1 MEAIRVRFGLLKSH
15 RSFNIQLWETN
26 ANMQVRCLQT
36 RMRDHR
42 SRSLRSSSF
51 PTNDL
56 DHLFGQT
63 SVLMALQNK
72 KRRPKKLFI
81 QRRTGESQFTT
92 KRKDD
97 VLLEQILKLAGTMD
111 IPIIRTD
118 KGELNN
124 LTQNRPHQGIVLQA
138 THLDTTVIQSLST
151 YDNNSTGSPPLWLAL
166 DEIQDPQNLGSI
178 LRTAYFFAVDGVVIC
193 TKNSAPLS
201 NIVSR
206 VSAGA
211 LECMDIHSTKQLP
224 KFLQSSKQN
233 GWTIIGAEGQDS
245 QSGFGQEKYQNL
257 KTLTKPENSS
267 WLQRPRVLVLGN
279 EGVGL
284 RKNVQTCCDYF
295 LGIDRLCEDN
305 RIGAVDSLN
314 VGVATGILLSHLKS
328 GK

>member
-1 MEAIRVRFGLLKSH
+1 MQAIQKGLTSLKVH
-15 RSFNIQLWETN
+15 RSFNVWRVQTDI
-26 ANMQVRCLQT
+26 QVRCLQT
-36 RMRDHR
+36 GTRDYR
-42 SRSLRSSSF
+42 PLSRRSSAF
-51 PTNDL
+51 PTNDF

-81 QRRTGESQFTT
+81 QRRTSESQFTT

-97 VLLEQILKLAGTMD
+97 VLLEEILKLAGTMD

-138 THLDTTVIQSLST
+138 THLDTISLQTLPST
-151 YDNNSTGSPPLWLAL
+151 DDDRSESSPLWLAL

-224 KFLQSSKQN
+224 KFLQASKQN
-233 GWTIIGAEGQDS
+233 GWTIIGAEGQDA

-257 KTLTKPENSS
+257 KTMIHAENASM
-267 WLQRPRVLVLGN
+267 LKKPRVLVLGN
-279 EGVGL
+279 EGIGL
-284 RKNVQTCCDYF
+284 RKNVQTSCDYF
-295 LGIDRLCEDN
+295 LGIDRLQQDS

-314 VGVATGILLSHLKS
+314 VGVAAGILISHLKS

>member
-1 MEAIRVRFGLLKSH
+1 MASLKVYRSVSVSLWRVKTE
-15 RSFNIQLWETN
+15 I
-26 ANMQVRCLQT
+26 QVRCFQT
-36 RMRDHR
+36 GSRDYNPP
-42 SRSLRSSSF
+42 SRRWSAF
-51 PTNDL
+51 PTDDY

-72 KRRPKKLFI
+72 KRRPKQLFI
-81 QRRTGESQFTT
+81 QRRTSESQFTT

-97 VLLEQILKLAGTMD
+97 VLLEEILKLAGNMD

-138 THLDTTVIQSLST
+138 THLDTISLQALPT
-151 YDNNSTGSPPLWLAL
+151 TEDNRSESSPLWLAL

-224 KFLQSSKQN
+224 KFLQASKQN
-233 GWTIIGAEGQDS
+233 GWTIIGAEGQDAK
-245 QSGFGQEKYQNL
+245 SGFGQEKYQNL
-257 KTLTKPENSS
+257 NTMAKAENAFMLQKP
-267 WLQRPRVLVLGN
+267 RILVLGN
-279 EGVGL
+279 EGIGL
-284 RKNVQTCCDYF
+284 RRNVQTSCDYF
-295 LGIDRLCEDN
+295 LGIDRLQQDN

-314 VGVATGILLSHLKS
+314 VGVAAGILISHLKS

>member
-1 MEAIRVRFGLLKSH
+1 MQAIQKGMASLKVYRSVNVSLWRVKTE
-15 RSFNIQLWETN
+15 I
-26 ANMQVRCLQT
+26 QVRCFQT
-36 RMRDHR
+36 GSRDYNPP
-42 SRSLRSSSF
+42 SRRWSAF
-51 PTNDL
+51 PTDDY

-72 KRRPKKLFI
+72 KRRPKQLFI
-81 QRRTGESQFTT
+81 QRRTSESQFTT

-97 VLLEQILKLAGTMD
+97 VLLEEILKLAGNMD

-124 LTQNRPHQGIVLQA
+124 LTQNRPHQVRSNGGIWCKLRKIYII
-138 THLDTTVIQSLST
+138 LIIFYFRSES
-151 YDNNSTGSPPLWLAL
+151 SPLWLAL

-224 KFLQSSKQN
+224 KFLQASKQN
-233 GWTIIGAEGQDS
+233 GWTIIGAEGQDAK
-245 QSGFGQEKYQNL
+245 SGFGQEKYQNL
-257 KTLTKPENSS
+257 NTMAKAENAFMLQKP
-267 WLQRPRVLVLGN
+267 RILVLGN
-279 EGVGL
+279 EGIGL
-284 RKNVQTCCDYF
+284 RRNVQTSCDYF
-295 LGIDRLCEDN
+295 LGIDRLQQDN

-314 VGVATGILLSHLKS
+314 VGVAAGILISHLKS